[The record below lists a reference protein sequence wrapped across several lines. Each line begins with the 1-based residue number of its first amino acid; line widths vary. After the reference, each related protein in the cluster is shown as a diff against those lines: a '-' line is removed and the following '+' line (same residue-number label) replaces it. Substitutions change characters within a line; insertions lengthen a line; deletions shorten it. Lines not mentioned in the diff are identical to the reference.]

1 MTKKQFLEELR
12 DSLEGMVSPMVIQ
25 QNLNYYENYISE
37 QIRNGK
43 TEEDVLNEL
52 GSPRLIAKS
61 IIDAAGEDDG
71 YVQSEV
77 FEEGQEDQEPEDN
90 FDDHMHVFTM
100 SSAKFKIGC
109 LLSVV
114 VFVLILYLLFHIFSA
129 MMVVLGPVILV
140 GVIVALI
147 MHITGR

>member
-1 MTKKQFLEELR
+1 MTRKQFLEELR

-25 QNLNYYENYISE
+25 QNLNYYENYINE

-52 GSPRLIAKS
+52 GSPRLIARS

-77 FEEGQEDQEPEDN
+77 FEEGQEDNESEDS

-100 SSAKFKIGC
+100 NSAKFKIGC

-140 GVIVALI
+140 GVIVAVI

>member
-12 DSLEGMVSPMVIQ
+12 DSLEGMVSPMVIR
-25 QNLNYYENYISE
+25 QNLNYYENYINE
-37 QIRNGK
+37 QIRNGR

-52 GSPRLIAKS
+52 GSPRLIARS

-77 FEEGQEDQEPEDN
+77 FEDGQEDHATEDGA
-90 FDDHMHVFTM
+90 DDHMHVFTM

-114 VFVLILYLLFHIFSA
+114 VFALILYLLFHIFSA

-147 MHITGR
+147 MQITGR